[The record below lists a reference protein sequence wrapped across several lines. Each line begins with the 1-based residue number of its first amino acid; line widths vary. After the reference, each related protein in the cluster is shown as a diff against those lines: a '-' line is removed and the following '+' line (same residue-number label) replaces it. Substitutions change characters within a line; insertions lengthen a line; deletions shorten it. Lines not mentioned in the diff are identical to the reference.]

1 LKQLAA
7 QKKAQQLFVPKNPKT
22 FKRSKTAEKSES
34 SPKRVS
40 EPKNISIS
48 KIETKQE
55 DSTFDNKLMPPVESS
70 PRLDEE

>member
-1 LKQLAA
+1 M
-7 QKKAQQLFVPKNPKT
+7 PKNPKN

-40 EPKNISIS
+40 EPRNISIS

-55 DSTFDNKLMPPVESS
+55 DSTFDNYLMPPVESS
-70 PRLDEE
+70 PRLDDD